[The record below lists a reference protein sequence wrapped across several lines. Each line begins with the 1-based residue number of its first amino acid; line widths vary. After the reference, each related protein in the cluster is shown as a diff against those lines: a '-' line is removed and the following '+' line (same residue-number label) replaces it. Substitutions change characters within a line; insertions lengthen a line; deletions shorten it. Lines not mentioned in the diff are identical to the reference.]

1 MNGKKWIWTAAAL
14 GLAATACSK
23 ASGNLS
29 VSAAVETPAVTPS
42 TSLDLGN
49 GLVLDRLRVAVRKV
63 TLEGG
68 AAALPDGGPA
78 DGGAGDGGA
87 GDAGYDD
94 HGGLRCGDRMHGL
107 VAARGGGDGGADDG
121 SPDGGAGGGA
131 GDGGYGDGGY
141 DDRGGRGGDED
152 DDDCGFE
159 DHDGEI
165 KVGPFLVDLTGA
177 QLAAGLNRVFE
188 GEIPAGTYR
197 ELKVVIGVV
206 SPKKAGA
213 DVALADMNGRSVVV
227 EGTLDGKPFVFEA
240 ALYAAFKIEQE
251 IVVSADGSFGNVTLT
266 VDPARWFKAADG
278 TRLDPTVP
286 ADQAR
291 IRANIKATL
300 RAFDDRDRDGHDDHG
315 GHGHGG
321 DDGGHGPGHR

>member
-1 MNGKKWIWTAAAL
+1 MNGNKWIWTAAAL
-14 GLAATACSK
+14 GLAVTACSK
-23 ASGNLS
+23 AAGNLS
-29 VSAAVETPAVTPS
+29 VSAAAETPAATAAPS

-49 GLVLDRLRVAVRKV
+49 GLVLDRVRVAVRKV

-68 AAALPDGGPA
+68 AAALPDGGP
-78 DGGAGDGGA
+78 GDGGA

-94 HGGLRCGDRMHGL
+94 HGGLRCGDGMHGL
-107 VAARGGGDGGADDG
+107 SAARGGGDGGADDG
-121 SPDGGAGGGA
+121 SADGGMGGGA
-131 GDGGYGDGGY
+131 GDGGHGDGGY
-141 DDRGGRGGDED
+141 DDRGGRGDD

-206 SPKKAGA
+206 SPKKAGSNA
-213 DVALADMNGRSVVV
+213 GLAEMHGRSVVV
-227 EGTLDGKPFVFEA
+227 EGKLDGKPFVFEA
-240 ALYAAFKIEQE
+240 ALYAAFKLEQE
-251 IVVSADGSFGNVTLT
+251 IVVAADGSFGNVTLT

-321 DDGGHGPGHR
+321 DDGGGGHGPGHP